1 MSDGVINHTFG
12 AIFSGL
18 DDIQG
23 GIHTLREI
31 KDNTAKAFGA
41 LLTSGAFEG
50 QAAAQVG
57 THAQLHASKVEEHIG
72 TMQQIHGQA
81 TQQQY
86 DTQSLDARLAG
97 GIGGI

>member
-1 MSDGVINHTFG
+1 MTDGVINHQFG
-12 AIFSGL
+12 SIFGSL

-23 GIHTLREI
+23 GINALNEI
-31 KDNTAKAFGA
+31 RDNTDKAFGA
-41 LLTSGAFEG
+41 LLNSGAFEG
-50 QAAAQVG
+50 QAADRVRAVQQQ
-57 THAQLHASKVEEHIG
+57 HSQKVQEHIG

-97 GIGGI
+97 GIG